1 MTLVL
6 GIVSPLAFAYPD
18 KPIRIVVPF
27 VAGGGTDITARLI
40 GNELSKAFKR
50 AVIVENRPGADTIVA
65 MQIIARAEP
74 DGHTIGMVTNAH
86 SLNQA
91 IKRSMPFDPVK
102 DFAGVSMLVT
112 SPFVLVANPSL
123 KVRSVADLVAK
134 AKREP
139 GAIFYASSGA
149 NSVHFLATEWLSA
162 LAEIKMVHVP
172 YNGMA
177 PALADLVAGH
187 VGVMFTGVSSG
198 MPFVRRNQLDA
209 LAVAPAQG
217 VVTEPNIPSVARSGY
232 PGFDFNSWFGFVVP
246 AGTPTAIL
254 DRLNREIRN
263 ILAKPEVSKRL
274 IKAGLFPVISTR
286 PEFDA
291 FMARDVQMYV
301 EILEKTK
308 IKIAQ

>member
-139 GAIFYASSGA
+139 GAIFYASSGGEQRP
-149 NSVHFLATEWLSA
+149 LPCDR
-162 LAEIKMVHVP
+162 MVV
-172 YNGMA
+172 G
-177 PALADLVAGH
+177 AG
-187 VGVMFTGVSSG
+187 GNKDGACTLQWYG
-198 MPFVRRNQLDA
+198 
-209 LAVAPAQG
+209 
-217 VVTEPNIPSVARSGY
+217 ARSG
-232 PGFDFNSWFGFVVP
+232 
-246 AGTPTAIL
+246 
-254 DRLNREIRN
+254 
-263 ILAKPEVSKRL
+263 
-274 IKAGLFPVISTR
+274 
-286 PEFDA
+286 
-291 FMARDVQMYV
+291 
-301 EILEKTK
+301 
-308 IKIAQ
+308 